1 MGRRFFVAIEMFDI
15 TTIGL
20 KSQAND
26 MHESLPKYY
35 VVMLQIHVATN

>member
-1 MGRRFFVAIEMFDI
+1 MFDI